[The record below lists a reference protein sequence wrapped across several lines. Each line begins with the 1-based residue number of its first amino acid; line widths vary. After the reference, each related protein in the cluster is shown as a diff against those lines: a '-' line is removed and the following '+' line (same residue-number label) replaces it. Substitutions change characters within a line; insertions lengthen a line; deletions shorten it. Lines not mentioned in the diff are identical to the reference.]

1 MWLWLPDEKTEQQ
14 ERSCSTMS
22 LMRFDPEREL
32 LSLRDAM
39 NRLMEE
45 SFVLPSIVGEVRGS
59 GRSWGLAVDMVET
72 NDQLVVKASVP
83 GVKPED
89 LDVTVQG
96 ETLTI
101 RGEAKEE
108 SEGQQGRYYVRERRQ
123 GSFSR
128 TVTLPYPIQND
139 KVEASFENGVLTLT
153 LPRAESVKPRAI
165 KVQVKR

>member
-1 MWLWLPDEKTEQQ
+1 
-14 ERSCSTMS
+14 MS

-59 GRSWGLAVDMVET
+59 GRSWGLAVDMFET
-72 NDQLVVKASVP
+72 NDHLVVKASVP
-83 GVKPED
+83 GVKPEN

-101 RGEAKEE
+101 KGEMKEE
-108 SEGQQGRYYVRERRQ
+108 NESQQGRYHFRERRQ

-128 TVTLPYPIQND
+128 AVTLPYPIQSD

-153 LPRAESVKPRAI
+153 LPKAEEVRPRSI